1 MGEGPRYF
9 RVSPRFWDDAASWS
23 DDAKLLALYILTCH
37 HRTSEGL
44 FRLPKA
50 YAREDMEWS
59 QERFEEG
66 FRELLEAGF
75 IDYDETARVVLIR
88 KALKYQQPAN
98 ENVAKSAVDKLKEL
112 PETRLWQEFR
122 QLAEQYSEHLGKQL
136 REQFGEPQ
144 ALALPQSHAHPPA
157 CEDDAADHGV
167 SLNGFGSG
175 FPTAAELGKTL
186 AGTVAAWVEGKG
198 AVLTEHERR
207 SDDYRRLIEALCE
220 HADWGTEKRKIRSV
234 VHGIICEYYEE
245 AFGAW
250 PADKTSR
257 KLRSF
262 ISEYRHPATVVWG
275 LAEAIMHDADELAD
289 YARKVIESKLK
300 AAS

>member
-66 FRELLEAGF
+66 FRELLEVGF

-144 ALALPQSHAHPPA
+144 ALALPPAHAPA
-157 CEDDAADHGV
+157 QESPDGDAAASV
-167 SLNGFGSG
+167 NGHD
-175 FPTAAELGKTL
+175 T
-186 AGTVAAWVEGKG
+186 
-198 AVLTEHERR
+198 
-207 SDDYRRLIEALCE
+207 RRLA
-220 HADWGTEKRKIRSV
+220 HRWR
-234 VHGIICEYYEE
+234 
-245 AFGAW
+245 
-250 PADKTSR
+250 
-257 KLRSF
+257 
-262 ISEYRHPATVVWG
+262 
-275 LAEAIMHDADELAD
+275 D
-289 YARKVIESKLK
+289 YARDELGLSLPEPERTSERFRVVFEVMLDETSEDDRHGQVIGFVADYIEVATGDTYKVSGGERSFLARVVGEFPPLRVFD
-300 AAS
+300 AAVEGVTWGAGTGEYADHPSAVVSFMRAVLGKEAAA